1 MPPSIPPP
9 SRPRVVL
16 DLERTRHTNCGL
28 GRFCRHLADAILTT
42 GRETIE
48 PVLLVPPR
56 SFEHRCIEG
65 VERIDVSPWR
75 KESFARY
82 VRPLARPFRGR
93 QAYDLWHVTSQ
104 TSKYL
109 PLDQRVPVLLTI
121 HDLNFLH
128 DQRHPDRPRAVRRK
142 LAAVQ
147 AKVDRAAAVVAI
159 SRFVAGDVTAHLDL
173 GGRPLH
179 VVFPGLAP
187 APPPAA
193 QRPAFLPPG
202 RFFLSVGAA
211 LPHKNCHA
219 LLPLMERLPELRLVI
234 VGRSATPYGDRLRAE
249 IAARH
254 LGERVILPGEVSDGD
269 RQWLYGHCDAVF
281 VPSLA
286 EGFGLPVVEAMQA
299 GRTVF
304 LAQRTS
310 LPEIAGDLGFYWK
323 SFDADHMLEVVR
335 QGLATAGR
343 EPDRSARLRT
353 HAERFSWERAARD
366 YLEIYSDILARRAA

>member
-1 MPPSIPPP
+1 
-9 SRPRVVL
+9 
-16 DLERTRHTNCGL
+16 
-28 GRFCRHLADAILTT
+28 
-42 GRETIE
+42 
-48 PVLLVPPR
+48 
-56 SFEHRCIEG
+56 
-65 VERIDVSPWR
+65 
-75 KESFARY
+75 
-82 VRPLARPFRGR
+82 
-93 QAYDLWHVTSQ
+93 
-104 TSKYL
+104 
-109 PLDQRVPVLLTI
+109 
-121 HDLNFLH
+121 
-128 DQRHPDRPRAVRRK
+128 
-142 LAAVQ
+142 
-147 AKVDRAAAVVAI
+147 
-159 SRFVAGDVTAHLDL
+159 
-173 GGRPLH
+173 
-179 VVFPGLAP
+179 
-187 APPPAA
+187 
-193 QRPAFLPPG
+193 
-202 RFFLSVGAA
+202 VGAA